1 MARSTPLFSSRGGLP
16 PPSPAPPCPEELKV
30 DPEQMAT
37 QTLEYMN
44 KFEQHA
50 EAIRKHLREECHHA
64 YRTLLSQGRALP
76 LESKWPHCNRRYK
89 VPLFFPYFSLFSLDL
104 YTWFRI

>member
-1 MARSTPLFSSRGGLP
+1 
-16 PPSPAPPCPEELKV
+16 
-30 DPEQMAT
+30 MAT

-50 EAIRKHLREECHHA
+50 EAIRKHPRDECHHA

-76 LESKWPHCNRRYK
+76 LGSKWPHLERQGLEALRHRMEDILQK
-89 VPLFFPYFSLFSLDL
+89 PAVSLVE
-104 YTWFRI
+104 

>member
-1 MARSTPLFSSRGGLP
+1 MPRSTPLFSSRVGLP

-50 EAIRKHLREECHHA
+50 EAIRKHPRDECHHA

-76 LESKWPHCNRRYK
+76 LGSKWPHLERQGLEALRHRMEDILQK
-89 VPLFFPYFSLFSLDL
+89 PAVSLVE
-104 YTWFRI
+104 